1 MITFCGTYEAT
12 PLRLEHRL
20 TYEVLRNG
28 GEALNVPMDVC
39 CLLSQ
44 MLRDWNWLW
53 LLLSGKLT

>member
-1 MITFCGTYEAT
+1 MITFCGTFVAT

-39 CLLSQ
+39 CLLSVVPDVKRLELI
-44 MLRDWNWLW
+44 MVVTLW
-53 LLLSGKLT
+53 